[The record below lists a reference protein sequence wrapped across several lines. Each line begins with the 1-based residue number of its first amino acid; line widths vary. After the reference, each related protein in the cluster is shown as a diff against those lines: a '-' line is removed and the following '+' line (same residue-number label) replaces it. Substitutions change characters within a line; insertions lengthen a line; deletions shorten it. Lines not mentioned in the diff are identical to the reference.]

1 MASAFVERFS
11 APRRTGNFILDL
23 HPLVKLNVMISLC
36 ALNFLFD
43 SLYGSLGLCGFSL
56 FAELNLSKCRLV
68 SGAE

>member
-43 SLYGSLGLCGFSL
+43 SLYGSLGLNYQIGRAS
-56 FAELNLSKCRLV
+56 CRERV
-68 SGAE
+68 

>member
-43 SLYGSLGLCGFSL
+43 SPSLRTVAFQSI
-56 FAELNLSKCRLV
+56 
-68 SGAE
+68 

>member
-43 SLYGSLGLCGFSL
+43 SLYGSLGLCVFS
-56 FAELNLSKCRLV
+56 F
-68 SGAE
+68 